1 MPAHLIS
8 YDLRRPERDYE
19 KLSAAIKNLGP
30 WCHCLESLWI
40 VMTELSSLEVR
51 DALLESIDTNDDLIV
66 AELGG
71 TWASYG
77 LPKQRVDWLN
87 KNL

>member
-1 MPAHLIS
+1 
-8 YDLRRPERDYE
+8 
-19 KLSAAIKNLGP
+19 
-30 WCHCLESLWI
+30 
-40 VMTELSSLEVR
+40 MTELSSLEVR